1 MFAAEVGFYT
11 LYFRDSHLRSRQMT
25 ASWSGSQLSDL
36 VLQKHAYQTVL
47 RLRLQLQI
55 VMIGSS
61 QLAVFVRSQGTKGLP
76 LKLSRHPTPYH
87 QAVRKMTSGPA
98 GRNDQT
104 CDPYHRRI
112 CYPQVARYHLF
123 VAPDPGGLGPG
134 HNFAQAAEHQAL

>member
-11 LYFRDSHLRSRQMT
+11 LYFHDSRLRSHQT
-25 ASWSGSQLSDL
+25 PASWSGNQPLDL
-36 VLQKHAYQTVL
+36 VLQKHAYQRVL

-61 QLAVFVRSQGTKGLP
+61 QLAVFVHSQGTKALP
-76 LKLSRHPTPYH
+76 LKLSQHPTPYH
-87 QAVRKMTSGPA
+87 QAVRKTTSGPA

-112 CYPQVARYHLF
+112 CYPRVAHYHLF
-123 VAPDPGGLGPG
+123 AAPDPGGLGPG